1 MCLDLMNLRSDSVVD
16 HTLLYYQHNLQ
27 KYRTPLWIHRFLGLL
42 ACCMRT
48 VYSCLL
54 HCCMRSCKRKNISGK
69 KRKQCFNIYSQVLRL
84 FSLSALEISKLIS
97 PSTAHYS
104 SGSCSGQCYVFQ
116 SLFALTKRRFRT
128 FFKAKKIKGTVWT
141 HPICVVLPAV
151 IMVL

>member
-69 KRKQCFNIYSQVLRL
+69 KRKQCFNIYSQVLRSV
-84 FSLSALEISKLIS
+84 SLSAIEISKLIS
-97 PSTAHYS
+97 PSTAHRS
-104 SGSCSGQCYVFQ
+104 SVTCSGHCYVFQ
-116 SLFALTKRRFRT
+116 SLFAYVNVEDGELFC
-128 FFKAKKIKGTVWT
+128 KAKNNNKGQYGNIPFVSYY
-141 HPICVVLPAV
+141 PPL
-151 IMVL
+151 